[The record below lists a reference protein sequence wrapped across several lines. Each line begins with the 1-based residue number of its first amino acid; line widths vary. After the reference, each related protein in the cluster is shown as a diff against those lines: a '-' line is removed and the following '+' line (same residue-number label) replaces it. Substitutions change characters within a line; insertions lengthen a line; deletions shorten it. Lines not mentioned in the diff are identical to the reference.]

1 MIKENFVEEPAS
13 LAAKRVAFF
22 KKYLRRAKELRGEE
36 EKLRAS
42 MPPHVLALVGNKR
55 LALWKEVLN
64 DLDYPDKS
72 LIDDIASGFKLN
84 GWMPRSMFS
93 ASRQEASHVN
103 GDLKDPL
110 QSLECHHLQEHECQA
125 RA

>member
-1 MIKENFVEEPAS
+1 
-13 LAAKRVAFF
+13 
-22 KKYLRRAKELRGEE
+22 
-36 EKLRAS
+36 

-84 GWMPRSMFS
+84 GWMPRS
-93 ASRQEASHVN
+93 HVFKPRAKRPAMSMET
-103 GDLKDPL
+103 LKTLSKALNATTYRNTSVRLLLTLKL
-110 QSLECHHLQEHECQA
+110 QLGRKPRRRCKKVGLV
-125 RA
+125 

>member
-1 MIKENFVEEPAS
+1 
-13 LAAKRVAFF
+13 
-22 KKYLRRAKELRGEE
+22 
-36 EKLRAS
+36 
-42 MPPHVLALVGNKR
+42 
-55 LALWKEVLN
+55 VLN

-103 GDLKDPL
+103 GDLKDLSKALNATTYRNTSVRLLLTLKL
-110 QSLECHHLQEHECQA
+110 QLGRKLRRRCKKIGLV
-125 RA
+125 